1 MDSLKMMLYIFAR
14 IGLMLLLCV
23 FGAFVGVILIP
34 SLCNLMPGS
43 WMPVKKFLTDSSNM
57 SLIAFIIT
65 TIIMVYLFF
74 DDGKKHSAYEEWSSV
89 TISIVLILMMFAYF
103 IPAIFYESFNA
114 EGKGKVFYLVFY
126 YPSEW
131 IRNNTDLAYTVS
143 VLAGMGSTL
152 LLCLASYVT
161 SFRLYV
167 KKHPVILKQME
178 ERRSIAA
185 DEEEQEE
192 DEAVTDAADT
202 DNDVGFK

>member
-43 WMPVKKFLTDSSNM
+43 WISVKNFLTDSSNM
-57 SLIAFIIT
+57 SLIAFVIT
-65 TIIMVYLFF
+65 TLIMVYLFF
-74 DDGKKHSAYEEWSSV
+74 NDGKIHSAYEEWSSV
-89 TISIVLILMMFAYF
+89 TITTVLLLMMFAYF

-114 EGKGKVFYLVFY
+114 EGKGKFFYLVLY

-131 IRNNTDLAYTVS
+131 IRLHFDLAYTVS
-143 VLAGMGSTL
+143 VLVGMGCTL
-152 LLCLASYVT
+152 LLCMASYVF

-167 KKHPVILKQME
+167 KKHPVILKRMQESAASADDETDDETEEME
-178 ERRSIAA
+178 NN
-185 DEEEQEE
+185 
-192 DEAVTDAADT
+192 
-202 DNDVGFK
+202 DNDSVKTED